1 MKLSGL
7 AIADHLSERNAQSIG
22 IDGNSQTD
30 ALVFTNGWL
39 HHEASSFGSEILNG
53 LIQILHRES
62 QACGSCDGFSTRS
75 RGGGLC
81 AMQRE
86 CRGTQIELAPFR
98 RLKLELQ
105 PERALVE
112 TDRAI
117 HVGHHYDRH
126 HVVHQ

>member
-1 MKLSGL
+1 MKLSGFS
-7 AIADHLSERNAQSIG
+7 IADHLGERNSQTIG
-22 IDGNSQTD
+22 IDGNRQTD
-30 ALVFTNGWL
+30 ALVFTNRWF
-39 HHEASSFGSEILNG
+39 HHEASSLGSEILNG

-75 RGGGLC
+75 RVGGLC

-86 CRGTQIELAPFR
+86 CGGTQIELAPFR

-112 TDRAI
+112 S
-117 HVGHHYDRH
+117 
-126 HVVHQ
+126 